1 MLNCFHTCMCINGVQ
16 YDFYYLFVR
25 LWRFNYKPSIFFI
38 AAFTLKGNPVNS
50 KYKRTFVLIELHS
63 FLVKEIFDF
72 VNHSPVFFTNLLIT
86 IFLVWAILQKW
97 FSDYETWSE
106 LGTSYDTSSITT
118 ALVYCLFFFYYTCG
132 LLHILPCINSLFWQ
146 ISGFMSFMDQ
156 IFAVTFKLSSYRNK
170 VSANKILEGFFGIQD
185 SNIQKIQS
193 E

>member
-25 LWRFNYKPSIFFI
+25 LFNYKPSIFFI

-50 KYKRTFVLIELHS
+50 KYKSTFVLIELHS

-118 ALVYCLFFFYYTCG
+118 ALVYCLSFFSTIHAVYYIYYPVSIQCFVKYLVSCHLWIKFLRS
-132 LLHILPCINSLFWQ
+132 LLNCLVIEIRYLPIKS
-146 ISGFMSFMDQ
+146 
-156 IFAVTFKLSSYRNK
+156 
-170 VSANKILEGFFGIQD
+170 
-185 SNIQKIQS
+185 
-193 E
+193 

>member
-1 MLNCFHTCMCINGVQ
+1 MIFTICLFDCEGLIIN
-16 YDFYYLFVR
+16 L
-25 LWRFNYKPSIFFI
+25 LSFFI

-118 ALVYCLFFFYYTCG
+118 ALVYCLFFFLLYMRFITYTT
-132 LLHILPCINSLFWQ
+132 LYQFNVL
-146 ISGFMSFMDQ
+146 
-156 IFAVTFKLSSYRNK
+156 
-170 VSANKILEGFFGIQD
+170 
-185 SNIQKIQS
+185 SNIWFHVIYGS
-193 E
+193 NFCGHF